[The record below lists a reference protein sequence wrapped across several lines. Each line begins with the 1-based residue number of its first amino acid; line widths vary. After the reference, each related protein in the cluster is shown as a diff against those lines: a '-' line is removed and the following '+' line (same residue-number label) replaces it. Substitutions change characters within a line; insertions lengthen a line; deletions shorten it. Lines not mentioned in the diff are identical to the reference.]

1 MALQNL
7 PPEILLIIIEHVD
20 RERDLNSLA
29 QTNHYFHRIIN
40 PYLYT
45 HKAQHSSSSALIWAV
60 RTSNNPTTRL
70 ALAHGA
76 NPSTKDPET
85 GKTPLTTAARAGN
98 SELVQLL
105 LDNPDAIDTGFMDS
119 GFAVPFANAL
129 SAGHMHIARML
140 VATGRVDVNM
150 RIGTHA
156 QSILCFVA
164 GRGNEGIVRM
174 LLDLR
179 AEGAGVDLNLGD
191 SEGMTPLACAAAEGR
206 EGVVRILLEMEGVNI
221 EARDK
226 KGMTPFAWAAG
237 NGHEGVVRML
247 MEAGKVDVAAGDE
260 SGVTPLGRAVIHGAN
275 GVVKLLEARGVDLGH
290 ESQSRTPLYWAIR
303 LAASKQKARVLA
315 GHHIHAPDPYPP
327 RYLYSF
333 DVPEGL
339 DLHMLQDQMRK
350 DWSSYKIEKSDNVM
364 SLSNEIIGKP
374 FPALQ
379 DDGKLR
385 I

>member
-1 MALQNL
+1 MGLHDL
-7 PPEILLIIIEHVD
+7 PPEILLIIVEHVD

-29 QTNHYFHRIIN
+29 QANHYFHSISN

-45 HKAQHSSSSALIWAV
+45 HNAQHSSSSALLWAV
-60 RTSNNPTTRL
+60 RTSNIPTANL
-70 ALAHGA
+70 ALANGA
-76 NPSTKDPET
+76 NPSTKDPTT

-98 SELVQLL
+98 SELLRLL
-105 LDNPDAIDTGFMDS
+105 LKKPDVIDTGPMDS

-129 SAGHMHIARML
+129 SAGHMHIARIL

-164 GRGNEGIVRM
+164 GRGNESILTM

-206 EGVVRILLEMEGVNI
+206 EGAVKILLGVEEVDV

-226 KGMTPFAWAAG
+226 KGATPFAWAAG

-247 MEAGKVDVAAGDE
+247 MDSGKVDVAA
-260 SGVTPLGRAVIHGAN
+260 
-275 GVVKLLEARGVDLGH
+275 VD
-290 ESQSRTPLYWAIR
+290 SR
-303 LAASKQKARVLA
+303 
-315 GHHIHAPDPYPP
+315 
-327 RYLYSF
+327 
-333 DVPEGL
+333 
-339 DLHMLQDQMRK
+339 
-350 DWSSYKIEKSDNVM
+350 
-364 SLSNEIIGKP
+364 
-374 FPALQ
+374 
-379 DDGKLR
+379 
-385 I
+385 